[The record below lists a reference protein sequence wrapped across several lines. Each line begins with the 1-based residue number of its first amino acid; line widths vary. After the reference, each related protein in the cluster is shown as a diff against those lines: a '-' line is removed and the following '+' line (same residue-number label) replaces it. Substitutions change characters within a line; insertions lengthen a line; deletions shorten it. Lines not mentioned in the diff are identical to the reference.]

1 MLHAGF
7 RSRHGIDGSLIQM
20 LLAGQE
26 KMIEELQGQSVLL
39 MELRDDQRE
48 LLKLQKDRSAV
59 AATVAEEPATLDSAE
74 VRAMPSLCTSLQPL
88 MRGLCSGAIRAGCG
102 VCSMRSCPA

>member
-1 MLHAGF
+1 
-7 RSRHGIDGSLIQM
+7 
-20 LLAGQE
+20 
-26 KMIEELQGQSVLL
+26 MIEELQGQSVLL